1 MHVTLFPVL
10 VLSLLLAMPASAQQ
24 TTTFRDCPDCPEML
38 VVPKGSAR
46 LASGRDVVVAAPFA
60 MGKFEVTFAQWDA
73 CVAGGGCANRADDHG
88 WGRGDKPVNGVNWMD
103 AQEYV
108 AWLSKVTGKPY
119 RLPSEAEWEY
129 AAQAGTGRQ
138 QEAQRGADEANCTGC
153 GSQASRFL
161 TPAPAPVGSFP
172 ANAFGLHDMLG
183 NVREWVADCWNEP
196 IPPAPRAE
204 AVMTGNCSMRM
215 LRGGSLGEYAR
226 RTNSSERFWSAP
238 HLRPGDYGLRV
249 VRAVQ

>member
-1 MHVTLFPVL
+1 MRVPSISALMLSL
-10 VLSLLLAMPASAQQ
+10 VLAAPVAAQQ
-24 TTTFRDCPDCPEML
+24 AVRFQDCPECPEML
-38 VVPKGSAR
+38 VVPRGGAK

-60 MGKFEVTFAQWDA
+60 MGRFEVTFAQWDA

-88 WGRGDKPVNGVNWMD
+88 WGRGDKPVHGINWMD

-108 AWLSKVTGKPY
+108 AWLSRATGKPY

-129 AAQAGTGRQ
+129 AAQAGTGRH
-138 QEAQRGADEANCTGC
+138 QEAQRGANEANCEGC
-153 GSQASRFL
+153 GSQASQSI
-161 TPAPAPVGSFP
+161 TAPIGSFP

-196 IPPAPRAE
+196 IPAAPRAE
-204 AVMTGNCSMRM
+204 AVTTGNCSMRI
-215 LRGGSLGEYAR
+215 LRGGSRHEYAR

-238 HLRPGDYGLRV
+238 HLRSDGYGLRV